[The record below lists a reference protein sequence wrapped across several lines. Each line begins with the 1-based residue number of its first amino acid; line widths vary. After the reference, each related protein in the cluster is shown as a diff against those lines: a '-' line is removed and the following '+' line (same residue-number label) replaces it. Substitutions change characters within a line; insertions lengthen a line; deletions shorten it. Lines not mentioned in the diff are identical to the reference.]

1 VSRKRLRGVA
11 LATALCVAVA
21 VPATAALAK
30 PVISMSGS
38 TSVYPLAVQLA
49 TAYVKSCKHCA
60 TFKILQG
67 GSDVGIS
74 DVAHARVTIGDSSRD
89 PIRGQDP
96 SGLVFNKIARDAVCL
111 ITNRANRVANLS
123 QSQIQAIFSGR
134 VRNWSQ
140 VPGAGTSGAIDL
152 YTRTATSGT
161 ADAFL
166 RIFMLPFSV
175 SPLASQ
181 KQSNGLVQQGVQ
193 SDPRGIGYVSLHFT
207 AGTNPVSYNGTACT
221 LRNSKSGAYGG
232 VRNFYMVTR
241 GRPTG
246 ATKKWIHWV
255 QTSSTAARIVAGGW
269 VPLR

>member
-1 VSRKRLRGVA
+1 VSRKTFRGVA
-11 LATALCVAVA
+11 LATALCVAAA
-21 VPATAALAK
+21 VPATAIAK

-49 TAYVKSCKHCA
+49 TAYVKSCKHCVS
-60 TFKILQG
+60 FKILQG

-89 PIRGQDP
+89 PIPGQDP

-111 ITNRANRVANLS
+111 ITNRSNRVANLS

-140 VPGAGTSGAIDL
+140 VPGAGTHGAIDL

-175 SPLASQ
+175 SQLASQ
-181 KQSNGLVQQGVQ
+181 KASNGLVQQGVQ

-207 AGTNPVSYNGTACT
+207 GGTNPVAYNGTRCT

-241 GRPTG
+241 GKATG
-246 ATKKWIHWV
+246 ATRKWIRWV
-255 QTSSTAARIVAGGW
+255 QTSSTAARIVATGW